1 MIGERL
7 VSSVYSR
14 ITAGIL
20 FGMMIGATPDG
31 RRAGNLK
38 MKAEYHPIRDGVI
51 SEK

>member
-20 FGMMIGATPDG
+20 LGMMTLATPDG
-31 RRAGNLK
+31 RKAGEPEN
-38 MKAEYHPIRDGVI
+38 EGGVSPHQGRDH
-51 SEK
+51 